1 MWFLLEYD
9 RHEGKL
15 QKLTSFPESDHA
27 EAMSRLAE
35 LERSQLNDLREMLR
49 TGQRPRMEY
58 VVLGADSVD
67 YIRITHSN
75 YFESLRDLAEKLD
88 ASASRSSS
96 GLTHREIAIT
106 T

>member
-15 QKLTSFPESDHA
+15 QKLTPFPESDHA

-35 LERSQLNDLREMLR
+35 LERSQLEDLREMLR
-49 TGQRPRMEY
+49 TSQRPRMEY
-58 VVLGADSVD
+58 VMLGAESEDA
-67 YIRITHSN
+67 IRITHPN
-75 YFESLRDLAEKLD
+75 YFDSLFDIADKVD
-88 ASASRSSS
+88 ASARKSVS
-96 GLTHREIAIT
+96 GLAHREIAIT